1 MSSQFSRRMRRSR
14 VLARWRA
21 WLRSGAAASALLA
34 SFTGCRSD
42 STFAWLGRETMSPA
56 VSHEHANSLAWRSRG
71 ETPWTV
77 ARVDPD
83 AQPVRIPSTA
93 DSPSEVRLAGYQ
105 PTELPAAR
113 ADDVGNSPDAKTNPD
128 DPAPKAAVPQV
139 TVPEVVTG
147 SRPMADP
154 ASRPVP
160 RSARTSRH
168 RPCRKHVPRSPWPT
182 G

>member
-1 MSSQFSRRMRRSR
+1 
-14 VLARWRA
+14 
-21 WLRSGAAASALLA
+21 
-34 SFTGCRSD
+34 
-42 STFAWLGRETMSPA
+42 MSPA

-154 ASRPVP
+154 ASRPVRELENKAP
-160 RSARTSRH
+160 FVAATPEPLALRRVVESVYTSFPAMEAALREFDIAAGKQQAAWGEFELKLKAESISQ
-168 RPCRKHVPRSPWPT
+168 PE